1 MQWSTAHI
9 HLADQHHHG
18 GDHHQHAVESHS
30 HHTIAAHASNHHADA
45 IDTAHSDQHTT
56 IVELD
61 NDCNASN
68 GKTKTPGNALITSTV
83 WQSTL
88 PSIHRNHYARFFDFK
103 PGYLDQS
110 TIQLRAPPLYT

>member
-45 IDTAHSDQHTT
+45 IDTAHSDHNTT
-56 IVELD
+56 VVELD
-61 NDCNASN
+61 HDCNSPN
-68 GKTKTPGNALITSTV
+68 GKTKTPGNAVITSIL
-83 WQSTL
+83 WQATQTFAL
-88 PSIHRNHYARFFDFK
+88 KIHHPELIDIRAGH
-103 PGYLDQS
+103 LDQS
-110 TIQLRAPPLYT
+110 TVQLRAPPLST